1 MQKHGKAGDAGSAR
15 GPSLMDRAYAI
26 LRREIITCQ
35 LPPGSEISELEIADR
50 LGMSKTPV
58 REALGRLDIEGF
70 VETFPRRGY
79 RIKPI
84 TLRDINDL
92 FAVRSVLEQSA
103 ATLAARSMSDL
114 QLDHLSALAAASYRL
129 EEHHSL
135 DHFVETNRLFHEAI
149 AEGSG
154 NPRLAALVMAHIEE
168 SERFFYI
175 GARSRDVNVETNRD
189 HAGIVQVLRKR
200 DGPAAGHIMGQ
211 HIDNTHKGL
220 ATSLLTSAT
229 GGVSL

>member
-1 MQKHGKAGDAGSAR
+1 MQKHGKAGEAGSAR
-15 GPSLMDRAYAI
+15 GSSLTDQAYAT

-35 LPPGSEISELEIADR
+35 LPPGSEISELELAGR

-70 VETFPRRGY
+70 VETYPRRGY
-79 RIKPI
+79 RIKPV
-84 TLRDINDL
+84 TLRDISDL
-92 FAVRSVLEQSA
+92 FVVRSVLERTA
-103 ATLAARSMSDL
+103 ATLAARSMSDP
-114 QLDHLSALAAASYRL
+114 QLDHLSVLAAASYRL
-129 EEHHSL
+129 DEHHSL
-135 DHFVETNRLFHEAI
+135 EHFVEANRLFHGAI

-154 NPRLAALVMAHIEE
+154 NLRLAALVMAHIEE

-175 GARSRDVNVETNRD
+175 GARSRDVNIETNRD
-189 HAGIVQVLRKR
+189 HAGIVEVLRKR
-200 DGPAAGHIMGQ
+200 DGPAAGHIMAE

-229 GGVSL
+229 SGVSL